1 MQKLKQLK
9 FSTPVLFMVSSLIIA
24 GSTSNTFASN
34 IDNPDSKPVF
44 NSLESLQISCTP
56 NGNDSDREIDR
67 DLTAKII
74 NMAASNQP
82 EQRLSALSH
91 LAGKVSIDAGILQK
105 ILQTAIRDSDSNVR
119 AQAVYA
125 IAQQNCTDTPL
136 ILEQALQDSELSV
149 RLLAVDSLGSD
160 EQSISLL
167 EYALNDD
174 EEAIRELASTKLE
187 ALSNVS
193 NVQ

>member
-9 FSTPVLFMVSSLIIA
+9 FSTPILFMVSSLIIA
-24 GSTSNTFASN
+24 GSTSNIFASD

-44 NSLESLQISCTP
+44 NSLESLQISCTT
-56 NGNDSDREIDR
+56 NSGDNEREIDR
-67 DLTAKII
+67 DLTTKII

-91 LAGKVSIDAGILQK
+91 LAGKVSIDAGTLQK
-105 ILQTAIRDSDSNVR
+105 ILQAAIRDDDSNVR

-125 IAQQNCTDTPL
+125 IAHQNCTDTPL
-136 ILEQALQDSELSV
+136 ILEHALQDSELSV
-149 RLLAVDSLGSD
+149 RLMAIDSLGSD
-160 EQSISLL
+160 EQSVNLL
-167 EYALNDD
+167 EYALNDE

-193 NVQ
+193 KVQ

>member
-1 MQKLKQLK
+1 
-9 FSTPVLFMVSSLIIA
+9 MVSSLIIA

-149 RLLAVDSLGSD
+149 RLMAVDSLGSD

>member
-1 MQKLKQLK
+1 M
-9 FSTPVLFMVSSLIIA
+9 
-24 GSTSNTFASN
+24 
-34 IDNPDSKPVF
+34 
-44 NSLESLQISCTP
+44 
-56 NGNDSDREIDR
+56 
-67 DLTAKII
+67 
-74 NMAASNQP
+74 
-82 EQRLSALSH
+82 SH

-149 RLLAVDSLGSD
+149 RLMAVDSLGSD